1 MKTKFYLF
9 RIVAGSLA
17 FLFSLGIYTVWQS
30 FQTTAAPTPPPA
42 MAETDLKKL
51 SETYPM
57 LLLPSEITVATAI
70 TENVE
75 DEAESPFD
83 AEGYYYIAGEL
94 PKGFKDFE
102 SFNVRNKNYE
112 SEDESEYGK
121 LIAPQ
126 GSVDTGKEFNFRK
139 ISIGNDQIQFET
151 ESVKGIIY
159 SFSGYFTKTR
169 NFVYLEPEE
178 KLEVLEGRLIKKRGG
193 KKIAEAQMKFG
204 WFAELECG
212 C

>member
-1 MKTKFYLF
+1 MKTKIYLF
-9 RIVAGSLA
+9 RIVVGSLA
-17 FLFSLGIYTVWQS
+17 FLFSLGIYTVWRYV
-30 FQTTAAPTPPPA
+30 QTPVAAPIAPA
-42 MAETDLKKL
+42 MALTDSGKL
-51 SETYPM
+51 RETYPM
-57 LLLPSEITVATAI
+57 MPSETKAEPALPETV
-70 TENVE
+70 EN
-75 DEAESPFD
+75 EAEAAFD

-126 GSVDTGKEFNFRK
+126 GSVDTGKEFDFSK
-139 ISIGNDQIQFET
+139 ISIGGDQIQFET
-151 ESVKGIIY
+151 VSVKGISY
-159 SFSGYFTKTR
+159 SFSGKYTVTR
-169 NFVYLEPEE
+169 NFSWLEPEE
-178 KLEVLEGRLIKKRGG
+178 KLQVLEGRLIKKRGG
-193 KKIAEAQMKFG
+193 KKIAEAQVKFG